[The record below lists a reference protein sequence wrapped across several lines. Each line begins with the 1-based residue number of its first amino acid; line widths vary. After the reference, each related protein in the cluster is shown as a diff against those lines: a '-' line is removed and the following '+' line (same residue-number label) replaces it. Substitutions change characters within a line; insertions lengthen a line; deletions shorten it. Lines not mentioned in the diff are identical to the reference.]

1 MTPDQDD
8 FVFFTTA
15 LSLGE
20 TGGDGIGVGEAKEE
34 GDASFGNGDVFA
46 RSFGAVV
53 DLIGRVVYGVIEG
66 FAACW
71 SHG

>member
-1 MTPDQDD
+1 
-8 FVFFTTA
+8 
-15 LSLGE
+15 
-20 TGGDGIGVGEAKEE
+20 
-34 GDASFGNGDVFA
+34 VFA